1 MHRTEPMYRDS
12 DWVISGLSLDL
23 KKNTKTR
30 GIAAEFGFDTHLLKC
45 NFKQCSLV
53 V

>member
-1 MHRTEPMYRDS
+1 MVQDGNRA
-12 DWVISGLSLDL
+12 ISGLSLDL
-23 KKNTKTR
+23 KKSTR
-30 GIAAEFGFDTHLLKC
+30 DQGIAADLGVDTHLLKR

>member
-1 MHRTEPMYRDS
+1 MVLD
-12 DWVISGLSLDL
+12 DNWVISGLSLDL
-23 KKNTKTR
+23 KKETEAQ
-30 GIAAEFGFDTHLLKC
+30 GIAADLGVDTHLLKC

>member
-1 MHRTEPMYRDS
+1 MVQDGNRA
-12 DWVISGLSLDL
+12 ISGLSLDL
-23 KKNTKTR
+23 KKSTR
-30 GIAAEFGFDTHLLKC
+30 DQGIAADLGVDTHLLKC

>member
-1 MHRTEPMYRDS
+1 MVEDGHQA
-12 DWVISGLSLDL
+12 ISGLSLDL
-23 KKNTKTR
+23 KKSTKDQ
-30 GIAAEFGFDTHLLKC
+30 GIAADLGVDTHLLKC